1 MIIDDVT
8 TGTLVGALRGTLARH
23 RALTQ
28 NLANADTPGY
38 QRVDVA
44 FETSLARAV
53 ETDRARGVGM
63 GGTAGDSALAAFTP
77 ATEATSS
84 SAVRVDGSNV
94 DADNELAQLSAN
106 QLTYQT
112 VVGLLDKKFARIRT
126 AITS

>member
-8 TGTLVGALRGTLARH
+8 TGALVGALRGTLARH

-53 ETDRARGVGM
+53 ETEAM
-63 GGTAGDSALAAFTP
+63 AFTAESP
-77 ATEATSS
+77 QLEAALVELLS
-84 SAVRVDGSNV
+84 VRGMVEGR
-94 DADNELAQLSAN
+94 A
-106 QLTYQT
+106 
-112 VVGLLDKKFARIRT
+112 
-126 AITS
+126 